1 VSEREAERIL
11 GSYYSSWERDPLNAP
26 AAGRGMPLRGKI
38 QASLAAGRRNLM
50 AKLLSSPPYTLNS
63 GEPLATPVG
72 SAYAIYHIRAG
83 WACQF
88 RELANGPRAIIDIF
102 VPGDVIGLDAALR
115 IRTLEGAL
123 TLTSVTAGVIQEQD
137 ALVDLM
143 ASQHTAL
150 YITWL
155 LAQRQQRADQLLIS
169 VTSLDARGRVATMLL
184 DIYTRLRR
192 RRLVSGSTYNFP
204 LTQVQI
210 GSYLGLTVV
219 HVNRVLRSL
228 REERIV
234 QVEKHCV
241 TILDLNRLHA
251 LAQRETMDSAV
262 VRPVVD
268 RPSSGLALSSGAA
281 AD

>member
-1 VSEREAERIL
+1 VSERKVERIP
-11 GSYYSSWERDPLNAP
+11 GSYHSSWGRHPLA
-26 AAGRGMPLRGKI
+26 AAGAGRGSPAHSKI
-38 QASLAAGRRNLM
+38 QADLAVGRRNLM
-50 AKLLSSPPYTLNS
+50 AKLLDSPPYTLSS
-63 GEPLATPVG
+63 GELLAAPAG
-72 SAYAIYHIRAG
+72 SPCAIYHIRAG

-88 RELANGPRAIIDIF
+88 RDLPNGHRAMIDIF
-102 VPGDVIGLDAALR
+102 LPGDVIGLDTALR
-115 IRTLEGAL
+115 IRPLQAALAL
-123 TLTSVTAGVIQEQD
+123 TSITAGVIQEQD

-143 ASQHTAL
+143 AFQHTAL

-155 LAQRQQRADQLLIS
+155 LSQRQQRADQLLIS

-192 RRLVSGSTYNFP
+192 RRLISGSTYNLP

-241 TILDLNRLHA
+241 TILDLNRLRT
-251 LAQRETMDSAV
+251 LAQREAVESAAPPLV
-262 VRPVVD
+262 APT
-268 RPSSGLALSSGAA
+268 SSGIALSSGEA